1 MSAAS
6 NYTEANIINA
16 LLRGTA
22 FPLPANTYLSLHT
35 ANPGEA
41 GGNEVSTSDWPAY
54 VRKDA
59 EVGGAIG
66 TGWGAPSDGV
76 STNAKQVIYPSH
88 NGAAA
93 ITITHW
99 AIYDASTGGNML
111 VYAPLTTPRTLQ
123 PGDVFVFD
131 IGSLTVQAA

>member
-22 FPLPANTYLSLHT
+22 FPLPTKTYLSLHT
-35 ANPGEA
+35 SNPGET
-41 GGNEVSTSDWPAY
+41 GGNEVSTSNWPAY

-66 TGWGAPSDGV
+66 TGWSAPSDGV
-76 STNAKQVIYPSH
+76 STNAKQVIYPTN

-93 ITITHW
+93 VTITHW
-99 AIYDASTGGNML
+99 AIYDEATGGNML
-111 VYAPLTTPRTLQ
+111 VYAPLTTARTLQ
-123 PGDVFVFD
+123 PGDVFIFD